1 MSDAGYIFTKLL
13 ASHSDLSD
21 SHFGK
26 VFKTSLMN
34 RYKDIADNAIR
45 RQKLISDACDVH
57 YSEREEFKPAHD
69 LMDMGLDSKCTEN
82 ELKVLKLMLEGY
94 TFKEIAERINKSIQ
108 TAYNIRDKIVG
119 KIKQQ
124 LKEELNG

>member
-1 MSDAGYIFTKLL
+1 
-13 ASHSDLSD
+13 
-21 SHFGK
+21 
-26 VFKTSLMN
+26 MN

-57 YSEREEFKPAHD
+57 YSEREAFKPAHD